1 MMQQS
6 QNTSGWSKIIIRLFW
21 AAFFGMLAF
30 LTIFYLSAPFFS
42 YEKPQAF
49 SGAHIHSP
57 YLAVFPQTTV
67 SLSFDLNALHLA
79 DLLIN
84 GKLRTNFKFYDTLSN
99 TTDKIDISNF
109 QFMHRYIDNNND
121 KLLIYRHGYGL
132 TDDQQLC
139 FGAKKVVWTDYPFF
153 QDLRHKQDIIW
164 KLNQTSYL
172 VALTDP
178 GRSYTADELRF
189 LSGYQLI
196 ELTNTDTDALKVWDL
211 VLSHGHRA
219 NLLLSNLSRS
229 QSLNLEEQKIHT
241 VQLLINELNINQLLE
256 CLANGSYYCL
266 SRPESVVNTPSPQLQ
281 QLVIQNDTFSL
292 GINKPASE
300 IRLIGQDGRL
310 LKRLAD
316 TNQLNYLMRD
326 TDTYIRAEMQFTDG
340 SQLFLNPVFRHEN
353 IDFKPQ
359 SPAIFDTD
367 KTALMRG
374 IYTVLLVLLFMII
387 FRIFLKRARN

>member
-1 MMQQS
+1 MQQS
-6 QNTSGWSKIIIRLFW
+6 QNTSGLSKIIIRLFW
-21 AAFFGMLAF
+21 AAFFGVLAF
-30 LTIFYLSAPFFS
+30 LTIFYLSTPFFS
-42 YEKPQAF
+42 FKNPQPF
-49 SGAHIHSP
+49 SGAYMHSP
-57 YLAVFPQTTV
+57 YPAVFPQRTV

-84 GKLRTNFKFYDTLSN
+84 GKLKTNFKFYDTLTN

-109 QFMHRYIDNNND
+109 QFMHRFIDTNND

-132 TDDQQLC
+132 TNDQQLC

-164 KLNQTSYL
+164 KLNQTSDL

-178 GRSYTADELRF
+178 GRSYTSDELRF

-196 ELTNTDTDALKVWDL
+196 ELTNTDTAALKVWDIA
-211 VLSHGHRA
+211 LSHGHRV

-241 VQLLINELNINQLLE
+241 IQFLINELNIKQLLD
-256 CLANGSYYCL
+256 CLENGNYYCL
-266 SRPESVVNTPSPQLQ
+266 SRPESVVNTPAPQLQ
-281 QLVIQNDTFSL
+281 QLVIQNDTFNL
-292 GINKPASE
+292 GINIPASE

-310 LKRLAD
+310 LSRLAD
-316 TNQLNYLMRD
+316 TNQLNFLLRS
-326 TDTYIRAEMQFTDG
+326 TDTYLRAEMQFADG
-340 SQLFLNPVFRHEN
+340 SQLFINPVFRHEN
-353 IDFKPQ
+353 IEFQRQ
-359 SPAIFDTD
+359 SPASFDSD

-374 IYTVLLVLLFMII
+374 IYTVLFVLFFMII
-387 FRIFLKRARN
+387 FRIFLKRVRN